1 MTRRTLEQEGR
12 SYRQQIAPPPFATKS
27 RKEDVSPSVWIEDWE
42 VLQSGNRVLT
52 QRPGDIA
59 RVGTV
64 EDVSD
69 DASLVW
75 VRLDALGR
83 ILITRDDDVTFWKI
97 YRH

>member
-1 MTRRTLEQEGR
+1 MTRRSLEHESR
-12 SYRQQIAPPPFATKS
+12 SYRQQIEPPPYATK
-27 RKEDVSPSVWIEDWE
+27 RLMEDISPSVRVEDWE
-42 VLQSGNRVLT
+42 ALKIGNRVLT

-64 EDVSD
+64 EDISD
-69 DASLVW
+69 DASVIW

-83 ILITRDDDVTFWKI
+83 ILITRDDDVTFCKI